1 MSKASEEKTCI
12 NCGVALVN
20 GRRSL
25 CPDCEAEDLETP
37 SAILMATK
45 NRRLY
50 SRIHFGNYI
59 EMDMLNGN
67 PISRGLLAF
76 RPHWVPTDPWRGH
89 YECPIPE
96 GWARVIDGWFCGVD
110 GHMSNND
117 IERFHQR
124 WEVEKDYPEFEMV
137 AVFPRTSNV
146 LTCGLEVFV
155 HTEDLWKY
163 AQWINHEGIGHAIA

>member
-1 MSKASEEKTCI
+1 M
-12 NCGVALVN
+12 
-20 GRRSL
+20 
-25 CPDCEAEDLETP
+25 
-37 SAILMATK
+37 
-45 NRRLY
+45 
-50 SRIHFGNYI
+50 
-59 EMDMLNGN
+59 
-67 PISRGLLAF
+67 
-76 RPHWVPTDPWRGH
+76 
-89 YECPIPE
+89 
-96 GWARVIDGWFCGVD
+96 IDGWFCGVD